1 MSHYVLTIGNRNY
14 SSWSL
19 RAWLVLKQIGVA
31 FSEDQIWLDE
41 DSRRAERLERAPT
54 GKVPV
59 LRHGERV
66 IWDSLAIAEYLAEQ
80 FPVTGLWPPGTD
92 ARARARAITAEMH
105 AGFPNIREQMPMNC
119 RATKPYRDRGGAV
132 GREIKRVIQLWEQ
145 TRAEYGVGGDFLF
158 GARTIADAFYAP
170 VASRFKTYG
179 VPLEGVAADYAETLL
194 SLPAMQE
201 WVRGAAEEGHPVEIY
216 DGKQ

>member
-1 MSHYVLTIGNRNY
+1 MSDYVLTIGNRNY

-19 RAWLVLKQIGVA
+19 RAWLVLKQTRA
-31 FSEDQIWLDE
+31 PFTEDQVWLDE
-41 DSRRAERLERAPT
+41 DLGRAERLKRAPT

-80 FPVTGLWPPGTD
+80 FPIAGLWPPGME
-92 ARARARAITAEMH
+92 ARARARAVTAEMH

-119 RATKPYRDRGGAV
+119 RVTKPYRDRGAAV
-132 GREIKRVIQLWEQ
+132 GREIKRVIGLWEE
-145 TRAEYGVGGDFLF
+145 TRARFGRAGAYLF
-158 GARTIADAFYAP
+158 GELTIADAFYAP

-179 VPLEGVAADYAETLL
+179 VPLEGAAASYAETQLAM
-194 SLPAMQE
+194 PAMQE
-201 WVRGAAEEGHPVEIY
+201 WVAKAGEETHSLEIY
-216 DGKQ
+216 DSKE